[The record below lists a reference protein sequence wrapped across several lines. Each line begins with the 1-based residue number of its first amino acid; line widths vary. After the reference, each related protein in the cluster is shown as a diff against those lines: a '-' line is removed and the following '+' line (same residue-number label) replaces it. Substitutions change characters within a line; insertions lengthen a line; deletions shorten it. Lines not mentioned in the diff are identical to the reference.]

1 MGLGFLCLL
10 VLQRLHSL
18 LLKENKE
25 TLTLVLLIAW
35 ELMEGPREPSTGHTG
50 GAQPLGH
57 QVGAGDLMMFRF
69 LRPFLGSLMK
79 FKQETQHSHL

>member
-1 MGLGFLCLL
+1 MGLGFLCLP
-10 VLQRLHSL
+10 VLQRLPSL

-35 ELMEGPREPSTGHTG
+35 ELIEGSREPSTGHTG

>member
-1 MGLGFLCLL
+1 MGLGFLCLP

-35 ELMEGPREPSTGHTG
+35 ELIEGSREPSTGHTG